1 MPNDMLTINEAAAAL
16 GVTADA
22 VRQAI
27 RRGRLR
33 AERRR
38 RLVESR
44 RILIDAAD
52 LDRYR
57 AEVEARRQ
65 SAE

>member
-1 MPNDMLTINEAAAAL
+1 MPDMFTINEAAAAL
-16 GVTADA
+16 GVTAEA

-33 AERRR
+33 AERQR

-44 RILIDAAD
+44 RILITAAD

-57 AEVEARRQ
+57 AECAARRQ
-65 SAE
+65 AE